1 MGKIIAVAGKGGT
14 GKTTISALI
23 VRALMSDKKKSVLAV
38 DADPNSTLAESLGL
52 EVDDTISGICEY
64 MLENK
69 ESLPAGMTKERFL
82 EYKIQESLIEKD
94 NLALLTMGMPEGS
107 GCYCYANNLLRG
119 IVKDLY
125 DSYSFTVVD
134 NEAGMEHLSR
144 KTMKNIDALF
154 IVSDFSI
161 IGVKTASRIF
171 KLTKQMQ
178 IKLQKS
184 FLMLNKVKGDV
195 SKDLEKEVK
204 DTGLVLAANLPYSSE
219 IEDLSISS
227 KSIFDL
233 PDSSELVNRIKNTVE
248 ELAI

>member
-38 DADPNSTLAESLGL
+38 DADPNSTLAESLCL